1 MRAPAFLAERLR
13 SVKRYCSLFLISF
26 LISSL
31 LAARPAKAIT
41 LGDAALTVAVSTVTG
56 AVLGVSTLPFYEES
70 SKNTKNIFYGA
81 AIGAAAGV
89 FIAAYAGV
97 QEGAEEEE
105 TASVPRKA
113 ADTRFAFSR
122 QLTVEKSGA
131 LAKAGRDVPLV
142 WSPIAD
148 FRF

>member
-1 MRAPAFLAERLR
+1 M
-13 SVKRYCSLFLISF
+13 KRFCSLFLIGF

-70 SKNTKNIFYGA
+70 SKYTKNVFYGA
-81 AIGAAAGV
+81 AIGAVAGV
-89 FIAAYAGV
+89 FLAAYAGV
-97 QEGAEEEE
+97 QEAPGEEDDV
-105 TASVPRKA
+105 AVMNRKA

-122 QLTVEKSGA
+122 QLTVEKSTA
-131 LAKAGRDVPLV
+131 MTKAAQGMPLV